1 MAEMLLINPRKRR
14 ARKSGR
20 TAAQRRAT
28 AKLVA
33 MNRSRTRRRRRN
45 PVATV
50 AAAPMVR
57 RRRMAARRA
66 NPAMRTYRRRRN
78 PAMLGG
84 RFGLGSI
91 MRSVQDALV
100 QGGGA
105 VAMDLIY
112 QQIEK
117 VLPETLRRTAP
128 TPENTLGIGI
138 GDGVKA
144 VITVFIGHMLKGAT
158 RGLSA
163 RAATGALTVQAHGII
178 AKILPST
185 MSIAAPGVSVGYYTP
200 GMVTQGASRIGP
212 NRAIAGSMG
221 RYTAPGATALLNRYT
236 APGMSPMLNGR
247 SARMREGVAIR

>member
-1 MAEMLLINPRKRR
+1 MAEMLLINPKSRGGRKTR
-14 ARKSGR
+14 R

-33 MNRSRTRRRRRN
+33 MNRARTRTRRRRN
-45 PVATV
+45 PVAAV
-50 AAAPMVR
+50 AAAAPMR

-66 NPAMRTYRRRRN
+66 NPAMLRRRRRN

-105 VAMDLIY
+105 VAMDLLY
-112 QQIEK
+112 GQIAK
-117 VLPETLRRTAP
+117 FLPATLQRTP
-128 TPENTLGIGI
+128 GSIGLG
-138 GDGVKA
+138 DATKA
-144 VITVFIGHMLKGAT
+144 VVTVFLGHLLKGPT

-178 AKILPST
+178 AGLLPST
-185 MSIAAPGVSVGYYTP
+185 MTLGYYTP

-212 NRAIAGSMG
+212 NRAITGNMG

>member
-66 NPAMRTYRRRRN
+66 NPAVMRRRRRN

-105 VAMDLIY
+105 VAMDLLY
-112 QQIEK
+112 GQIARF
-117 VLPETLRRTAP
+117 LP
-128 TPENTLGIGI
+128 NTLQRTPGSIGL
-138 GDGVKA
+138 GDATKA
-144 VITVFIGHMLKGAT
+144 VITVFLGHMLKGPT

-178 AKILPST
+178 AGLLPST
-185 MSIAAPGVSVGYYTP
+185 MTLGYYTP

-212 NRAIAGSMG
+212 NRAITGSMG

-247 SARMREGVAIR
+247 GSARMREGVAIR

>member
-33 MNRSRTRRRRRN
+33 MNRARTRTAGRRRRRN

-66 NPAMRTYRRRRN
+66 NPAMRSYRRRRN

-91 MRSVQDALV
+91 MRSVQDAVV

-105 VAMDLIY
+105 VAMDLLY
-112 QQIEK
+112 AQIAK
-117 VLPETLRRTAP
+117 FLPSTLQRTP
-128 TPENTLGIGI
+128 GSVGLG
-138 GDGVKA
+138 DATKA
-144 VITVFIGHMLKGAT
+144 VITVFLGHMLKGPT

-163 RAATGALTVQAHGII
+163 RAATGSLTVQAHGII
-178 AKILPST
+178 ANLLPST
-185 MSIAAPGVSVGYYTP
+185 MTLGYYTP

-212 NRAIAGSMG
+212 NRAIVGNVG

-247 SARMREGVAIR
+247 GSARMREGVAIR